1 MAVLQL
7 PWPSTPKGSDRL
19 KPRIVSR
26 PLAHP
31 PHKCIVSKR
40 ADGELVDFG
49 TDFQG
54 ANPHIYM
61 RRSVLEDTARDLCG
75 MRPEAEFCELE
86 EKLAAVREELER
98 ANKLIS
104 GHEQIAALEESVRE
118 EMAERVKTDGFD
130 PQEV

>member
-1 MAVLQL
+1 
-7 PWPSTPKGSDRL
+7 L
-19 KPRIVSR
+19 KPKLVTR

-31 PHKCIVSKR
+31 PHKCLVSKR

-54 ANPHIYM
+54 ANPHIFI
-61 RRSVLEDTARDLCG
+61 RRSVIEDTARDLCG
-75 MRPEAEFCELE
+75 MRPETEFTELE
-86 EKLAAVREELER
+86 DKLAATREELQR
-98 ANKLIS
+98 AEKIIA

-118 EMAERVKTDGFD
+118 EMAERVKADGFD